1 MSQVYQIHVSAVDL
15 SVALDCEADRARSEE
30 MFGTAERQARTARHV
45 KNASRQLSRIVPDG
59 YRLQCTIQFE
69 FVPDVNPQLTDEA
82 WERMT
87 RP

>member
-15 SVALDCEADRARSEE
+15 SVALDCEADRAQSEE
-30 MFGTAERQARTARHV
+30 MYGTADRQRKTARHV
-45 KNASRQLSRIVPDG
+45 KNASRQLAKLVPDG

-82 WERMT
+82 WERINQ
-87 RP
+87 